1 MNIFKYN
8 IISIITL
15 IILIIVLYNQCNSK
29 NIVTNVT
36 SRKDTTYIIIDSTIH
51 TKPIIVKSTK
61 DSTIIKEYYK
71 EYIPDTNYSRL
82 LSQYN
87 ELLSE
92 LFTKNVYKDSVKI
105 DSIGYVKMT
114 DTIQKN
120 LIVGRNI
127 SYNIKYPS
135 IKETII
141 LNNRQFYI
149 GGGIQGSTTDYLNSL
164 FLRGLYKTKK
174 DALYGASIGINRQGN
189 IQFEASKYWKIKLK

>member
-29 NIVTNVT
+29 NVITTVT
-36 SRKDTTYIIIDSTIH
+36 SRKDTIYIIIDSTIH

-71 EYIPDTNYSRL
+71 EYLPDTNYNKL
-82 LSQYN
+82 LAQYN
-87 ELLSE
+87 QLLSE
-92 LFTKNVYKDSVKI
+92 LFTKNIHQDSTKI
-105 DSIGYVKMT
+105 DSIGYVKII
-114 DTIQKN
+114 DTVQKN
-120 LIVGRNI
+120 LIIGRNI

-135 IKETII
+135 IKETVV
-141 LNNRQFYI
+141 LNKRQFYL
-149 GGGIQGSTTDYLNSL
+149 GGGIQGNTTDYLNSL

-174 DALYGASIGINRQGN
+174 DALYGASVGINRQGN
-189 IQFEASKYWKIKLK
+189 IQFEASRYWKIKLK